1 MPSAVSFA
9 GFSVAEAQRTVFVIF
24 EAHETCIFFF
34 NSNGEKFLRLVVHG
48 PIEDLTGILR
58 Q

>member
-1 MPSAVSFA
+1 MKNA
-9 GFSVAEAQRTVFVIF
+9 
-24 EAHETCIFFF
+24 FFF
-34 NSNGEKFLRLVVHG
+34 NLNGEKFLRLVVHG